1 MIQSITILAQSV
13 REKQSVSV
21 HQTKTTIDCSIV
33 MAQQLNSFD
42 VIIEFNQPIFL
53 FRNHDYTWVDVRSN
67 RISSPFCSKIIQLQN
82 GFLVQANLTIGIWEV
97 QAKNPNQLIWR
108 FNPEFSQ
115 PICSYRGE
123 KSFKRIDNATAHWN
137 FETMPALL
145 FSKNE
150 AIEFSRSKIPFSAIA
165 CFTDH
170 CDFDTAQ
177 NVQLQREFFKKNNV
191 KVTKGFFLNHFSKRE
206 DNASMEREAAELL
219 QWQND
224 GHELAYHSLSQSLKS
239 DEQSMNDFKE
249 FVPPNGVT
257 TWIDHGFQPYNFTL
271 FERSGL
277 SANEYESIV
286 KRKQI
291 NVVWN
296 YIDSGTATTGIIN
309 QLNRE
314 QFTLKNVAD
323 GSKNLKFV
331 TRIQLIIKS
340 FLFHYHTSEAYIHNY
355 KSLATDFKK
364 IIYNKKITALF
375 SLMKNGAKL
384 LIPLCV
390 LALNWKK
397 NSKKSFP
404 LANCSPLLFK
414 HIIHNEPIY
423 VFQTLEMVDFK
434 KSLSLQNID
443 LLVKEK
449 GVFIAHTYFS
459 VPLKYHT
466 GKMFDSEHQINPKVT
481 ENFDYL
487 QTKIAS
493 AEVWNPTL
501 NELVAYWSSYEK
513 VQLDCDDD
521 GKIYPV
527 HTNEIAYRTL
537 TV

>member
-1 MIQSITILAQSV
+1 MIQSITLVAQSL

-21 HQTKTTIDCSIV
+21 HQAKTTIDCSSV

-42 VIIEFNQPIFL
+42 VIIEFNQPIVL

-67 RISSPFCSKIIQLQN
+67 RVANAFCSKIIQLQN

-97 QAKNPNQLIWR
+97 HANQPNQLIWR

-115 PICSYRGE
+115 PICSYHGT
-123 KSFKRIDNATAHWN
+123 KSLKRVDNANVQWN

-145 FSKNE
+145 FSQKE
-150 AIEFSRSKIPFSAIA
+150 ALEFSRSKIPFSAIT

-170 CDFDTAQ
+170 CDFDTAE
-177 NVQLQREFFKKNNV
+177 NVQLQREFFKKNEV

-206 DNASMEREAAELL
+206 ENASMERDAAELL

-239 DEQSMNDFKE
+239 DAESMVDFKE

-271 FERSGL
+271 FERSGM
-277 SANEYESIV
+277 SADEYESIL

-291 NVVWN
+291 NVLWN
-296 YIDSGTATTGIIN
+296 YIDSGTATNGIIN
-309 QLNRE
+309 QMNRE

-323 GSKNLKFV
+323 GSKNLKLIA
-331 TRIQLIIKS
+331 RIQLIIKS
-340 FLFHYHTSEAYIHNY
+340 FLFHYHTGEAYIHSY

-375 SLMKNGAKL
+375 SLLKNAAKL
-384 LIPLCV
+384 FIPLCV
-390 LALNWKK
+390 LALNWRK
-397 NSKKSFP
+397 NSKKPFP
-404 LANCSPLLFK
+404 LANYSPLLFK
-414 HIIHNEPIY
+414 HIIHKEPVY

-434 KSLSLQNID
+434 KSLSQHNID

-459 VPLKYHT
+459 VPLHYHT
-466 GKMFDSEHQINPKVT
+466 GKMFDSEHQINQNVAK
-481 ENFDYL
+481 NFDYL
-487 QTKIAS
+487 HTKIAN

-501 NELVAYWSSYEK
+501 NELVAYWSSFEK
-513 VQLDCDDD
+513 VLLDCDDD
-521 GKIYPV
+521 GKIYV
-527 HTNEIAYRTL
+527 VYNEHVAFRT
-537 TV
+537 VKI

>member
-1 MIQSITILAQSV
+1 MIQSITLVTQSL

-21 HQTKTTIDCSIV
+21 HQAKTTIDCSIV
-33 MAQQLNSFD
+33 MEQQLNSFD
-42 VIIEFNQPIFL
+42 VLIEFDQPIIL
-53 FRNHDYTWVDVRSN
+53 FRNHDYTWVDVRSDRVAN
-67 RISSPFCSKIIQLQN
+67 AFCPKIIQLQN
-82 GFLVQANLTIGIWEV
+82 GFLVQANLTSGIWEV
-97 QAKNPNQLIWR
+97 HAKKPNELVWR

-115 PICSYRGE
+115 PICSYQGE
-123 KSFKRIDNATAHWN
+123 KSFKRIDTASVHWN

-145 FSKNE
+145 FSQSE

-177 NVQLQREFFKKNNV
+177 NVQLQREFFKKNEV

-206 DNASMEREAAELL
+206 DNSSMERDAAELV

-239 DEQSMNDFKE
+239 DEESMNDFKE

-271 FERSGL
+271 YERSGL
-277 SANEYESIV
+277 SAVEYESIL
-286 KRKQI
+286 KRKKI

-296 YIDSGTATTGIIN
+296 YIDSGTATTGMIN

-323 GSKNLKFV
+323 GSKNLKFI

-375 SLMKNGAKL
+375 SLIKNGAKL
-384 LIPLCV
+384 FVPLCV

-397 NSKKSFP
+397 SSKKSFP
-404 LANCSPLLFK
+404 LANYSPLLFK
-414 HIIHNEPIY
+414 HTISNEPIY

-434 KSLSLQNID
+434 KSLSQQNID

-459 VPLKYHT
+459 VPLKYHI
-466 GKMFDSEHQINPKVT
+466 GKMFDSEYQINPKVT

-487 QTKIAS
+487 HRKIA
-493 AEVWNPTL
+493 ETEIWNPTL

-513 VQLDCDDD
+513 VQLDCDDE
-521 GKIYPV
+521 GKIYPIN
-527 HTNEIAYRTL
+527 TNQIAFRTL

>member
-1 MIQSITILAQSV
+1 MIQSITLVAQSL
-13 REKQSVSV
+13 REQQSVSV
-21 HQTKTTIDCSIV
+21 HQAKTTIDCSIV
-33 MAQQLNSFD
+33 MAQQLNAFD
-42 VIIEFNQPIFL
+42 VIIEFDQPIIL

-67 RISSPFCSKIIQLQN
+67 RVANAFCPKIIQLQN
-82 GFLVQANLTIGIWEV
+82 GFLVQANLTAGIWEV
-97 QAKNPNQLIWR
+97 QSNKPNQLLWR
-108 FNPEFSQ
+108 FNPPFSQ
-115 PICSYRGE
+115 PICSYQGA
-123 KSFKRIDNATAHWN
+123 KSSKTVRNAAVHWN

-145 FSKNE
+145 FSQSD
-150 AIEFSRSKIPFSAIA
+150 AIEFSRSKVPFSAIA

-177 NVQLQREFFKKNNV
+177 NVQLQREFFKKNDV

-206 DNASMEREAAELL
+206 DNASMERDAAELV

-239 DEQSMNDFKE
+239 DEESMNDFKE

-271 FERSGL
+271 FERSGM
-277 SANEYESIV
+277 SADEYESV
-286 KRKQI
+286 LKRKKI

-296 YIDSGTATTGIIN
+296 YIDSGTATTGMIN

-323 GSKNLKFV
+323 GSKNLKFIS
-331 TRIQLIIKS
+331 RIQLIIKS
-340 FLFHYHTSEAYIHNY
+340 FLFHYHTGEEYIHSY

-364 IIYNKKITALF
+364 IIYSKKISALF
-375 SLMKNGAKL
+375 SLAKNGAKL
-384 LIPLCV
+384 FVPLCV

-397 NSKKSFP
+397 SSKKSFP
-404 LANCSPLLFK
+404 LANYSPLLFK
-414 HIIHNEPIY
+414 HAISNEPIY

-434 KSLSLQNID
+434 KSLSQQNIE
-443 LLVKEK
+443 LLVQEK

-466 GKMFDSEHQINPKVT
+466 GKMFDSEHQINPKVI

-487 QTKIAS
+487 QTKITNQ
-493 AEVWNPTL
+493 EIWNPTL
-501 NELVAYWSSYEK
+501 NELANYWSNYEK
-513 VQLDCDDD
+513 VQLDFDND
-521 GKIYPV
+521 GNIVVVNDLKI
-527 HTNEIAYRTL
+527 AFRTI